1 LTIERAL
8 FSFGIMLHQRDKR
21 RISSGLLGIEDTRIG
36 VAKGDAVGA
45 GATHLGQEKFGA
57 AFMGVICK

>member
-1 LTIERAL
+1 
-8 FSFGIMLHQRDKR
+8 MLHQRDKR